1 LQEAVHIYGF
11 VNYDYQAPSP
21 GEGESGFTFI
31 SYPFSYMILLVSVFY
46 GNTAVI
52 MLFPEEMMMPGLSVA
67 APSRWGLNFIL
78 CGL

>member
-1 LQEAVHIYGF
+1 
-11 VNYDYQAPSP
+11 
-21 GEGESGFTFI
+21 
-31 SYPFSYMILLVSVFY
+31 MILLVSVFY